1 MIYYNSKGLCRMEN
15 ILSMYVG
22 WNLAIPSLL
31 AFCRLKKLYDLSIV
45 FSSRFDLGHNII
57 VALPALVIE

>member
-31 AFCRLKKLYDLSIV
+31 EFCRLKNLYDL
-45 FSSRFDLGHNII
+45 
-57 VALPALVIE
+57 A